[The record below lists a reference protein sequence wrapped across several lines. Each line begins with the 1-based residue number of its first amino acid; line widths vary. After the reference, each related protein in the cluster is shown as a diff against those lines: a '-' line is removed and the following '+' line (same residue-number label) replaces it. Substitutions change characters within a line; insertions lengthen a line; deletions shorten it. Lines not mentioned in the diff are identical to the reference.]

1 MATLRDTIAD
11 LQNTVISLQITVDDS
26 KLRIE
31 KLESAL
37 DSNAG
42 WQVASASTAATS
54 AAPAAGGWQL
64 ASVPAAALAPAPG
77 LGLVGLPGFPPGA
90 STRLGVAVYPGGPPP
105 GMLGVQPRVAT
116 EERPDPPGVLCKYWK
131 NQCSPECEA
140 MPCNM
145 F

>member
-1 MATLRDTIAD
+1 VATLRDTIAD

-31 KLESAL
+31 ELESAL

-42 WQVASASTAATS
+42 WQVASASTAA
-54 AAPAAGGWQL
+54 PAAGGWQL
-64 ASVPAAALAPAPG
+64 ASVPAPAPG
-77 LGLVGLPGFPPGA
+77 LGLPGFPPGA
-90 STRLGVAVYPGGPPP
+90 STRLGLAVHPGGAPP

>member
-1 MATLRDTIAD
+1 VATLRDTIAD

-31 KLESAL
+31 ELESAL

-42 WQVASASTAATS
+42 WQVASASTAATAATS

-64 ASVPAAALAPAPG
+64 ASVPAPAPG

-116 EERPDPPGVLCKYWK
+116 EERPDPPGVLCRYWK
-131 NQCSPECEA
+131 NQSSPDCEA
-140 MPCNM
+140 MPCNK